1 MKISRQQLT
10 RLINEAASEP
20 KAYTADQAGKSLGTI
35 AAGPN
40 AGTPFGQLVGE
51 SMLAGDFKKAASFAM
66 DAMFIDDVWPEE
78 QEALEEML
86 SSLGADGQ
94 PGDVAQVMADWLT
107 DKRANPG
114 GQKDHPS
121 HPKWDT
127 GS

>member
-1 MKISRQQLT
+1 MQ
-10 RLINEAASEP
+10 
-20 KAYTADQAGKSLGTI
+20 
-35 AAGPN
+35 
-40 AGTPFGQLVGE
+40 
-51 SMLAGDFKKAASFAM
+51 AGDFKKAASFAM

-86 SSLGADGQ
+86 TNLGADGQ
-94 PGDVAQVMADWLT
+94 PDDVAQVMADWLT

-127 GS
+127 GR